1 MATGSRTSLPTWVL
15 GNGGQARETADLISV
30 CGHDR
35 GGRALEMRGLVDRDD
50 EPRLSEETGALVLGI
65 GLPQVRARVYERFAG
80 AFEFPVVVHPTAVVG
95 ASSHLAQ
102 GVVISAGCVVTTDV
116 TLGPG
121 TLLNPRVGVGHDSVL
136 GRCCVV
142 NPGANISGGVHLGD
156 EVLVGSGATVLQ
168 GLRIGDGAV
177 VGAGAVVTR
186 DVPPGVVVVG
196 VPARPLGRRTDSTE
210 AGDMSRHLPQIRS
223 GSPAKPARPQDE
235 S

>member
-1 MATGSRTSLPTWVL
+1 MAPDPRTPLPAWVL

-35 GGRALEMRGLVDRDD
+35 DGRALELRGLVDRDD
-50 EPRLSEETGALVLGI
+50 EQRLGDETGALVLGI
-65 GLPQVRARVYERFAG
+65 GLPQVRARVHQRFAG

-95 ASSHLAQ
+95 DGSHLAE

-121 TLLNPRVGVGHDSVL
+121 TLLNPRAGVGHDSVL

-142 NPGANISGGVHLGD
+142 NPGANISGGVHLGN

-186 DVPPGVVVVG
+186 DVASGAVVVG
-196 VPARPLGRRTDSTE
+196 VPARPLGRPTDSTE
-210 AGDMSRHLPQIRS
+210 AGDMTRHLPRIRS
-223 GSPAKPARPQDE
+223 GSPAKPARPQDQ